1 MCGIVG
7 YVRRNGAVEI
17 SVLESMLDRIAHRGP
32 DDRGTWAQGPVGL
45 GHARLSILD
54 LSNLGHQPMVTA
66 DGQGIIAYNGEVYNF
81 QALRHRLEG
90 SGIRFRSH
98 TDTEVVLYALH
109 HWGPEQCVAQ
119 FNGMFAFAYYDRRD
133 QTLWLGRDRLGIKPL
148 YVARTGTG
156 LVFSSEIKAI
166 LRHPEVVSRPDIHAL
181 VTQIVYERLD
191 GTWTPFEKIESLL
204 PGTLLKING
213 NDQTINYFDVLRD
226 LQPQRILD
234 GANEDFSM
242 QLRCFE
248 ERLDASVRMHL
259 LSDAPLAT
267 LCSGGLD
274 SGLITAQA
282 KDHKPDIVAYVADIE
297 GVQKSEVAR
306 AQSVCRHLDVELR
319 PVTVNLENYY
329 RLWPQAV
336 YANDQPNNFAQN
348 IAEMAVAET
357 IQKDGFKV
365 VLAGHGADE
374 LFGGYQWY
382 VIAHKMWRR
391 RRLHTKWIHDNR
403 FFRFLGR
410 FHPRLAPID
419 LNALAESP
427 FTPIALLGDQGLTG
441 RQTCAMD
448 GAKRHL
454 RNAALFRKLQ
464 TLPLHEERAFLA
476 RSFADI
482 YVHLGETLRSSD
494 RMAMWHS
501 VEARVPYLEN
511 ELIDFGLHLPC
522 RAKYHSGNT
531 KRLITALAM
540 KRLPHNVVR
549 LPKIGFMVSGY
560 MWQGMADFLKNG
572 MVAELL
578 KWARADQPEIL
589 RLIQTQPYFVFR
601 LLCTEI
607 WARIYFGGESQEQ
620 LSDALLR
627 QRRLA
632 SSNTAN

>member
-7 YVRRNGAVEI
+7 YYRRNGTVEV

-32 DDRGTWAQGPVGL
+32 DDSGTWVQGPVGL

-54 LSNLGHQPMVTA
+54 LSTLGHQPMVTA

-81 QALRHRLEG
+81 QALRRRLEE
-90 SGIRFRSH
+90 SGIEFRSH

-119 FNGMFAFAYYDRRD
+119 FNGMFAFAYYNLRD

-148 YVARTGTG
+148 YVARTGSSF
-156 LVFSSEIKAI
+156 VFGSEIKAL
-166 LRHPEVVSRPDIHAL
+166 LRNPEVVSRPDMHAL

-204 PGTLLKING
+204 PGTLLKIND
-213 NDQTINYFDVLRD
+213 NDESISYFDLLRD

-234 GANEDFSM
+234 GGNEEFST
-242 QLRCFE
+242 QVQRFEKCF
-248 ERLDASVRMHL
+248 DASVRMHL

-267 LCSGGLD
+267 ICSGGLD
-274 SGLITAQA
+274 SSLITALA
-282 KDHKPDIVAYVADIE
+282 RDHKPDIVAYVADVE
-297 GVQKSEVAR
+297 GVQESEVGR
-306 AQSVCRHLDVELR
+306 AQRVCRHLGVELR

-348 IAEMAVAET
+348 VAALAVAEA

-365 VLAGHGADE
+365 VLNGDGADE
-374 LFGGYQWY
+374 VFGGYPWY
-382 VIAHKMWRR
+382 VTVYKMWRR
-391 RRLHTKWIHDNR
+391 RRLHAKWIHDNR
-403 FFRFLGR
+403 FFRSLGCL
-410 FHPRLAPID
+410 HSRLAPLD
-419 LNALAESP
+419 LDALAERP
-427 FTPIALLGDQGLTG
+427 FTPISQFDDQGMTG

-448 GAKRHL
+448 GAKRRL
-454 RNAALFRKLQ
+454 RDAALFRKLQ
-464 TLPLHEERAFLA
+464 PLPLHEERAFLA

-482 YVHLGETLRSSD
+482 YVHLGEALRSND
-494 RMAMWHS
+494 RMAMWRS
-501 VEARVPYLEN
+501 VEARVPFLEN

-522 RAKYHSGNT
+522 QAKYHHGDV

-540 KRLPHNVVR
+540 KRLPHDVVR
-549 LPKIGFMVSGY
+549 LPKIGFSVSES
-560 MWQGMADFLKNG
+560 MWQGMSDFLKNG

-578 KWARADQPEIL
+578 KWRRADQPEIL
-589 RLIQTQPYFVFR
+589 RIIQAQPRFMFR

-620 LSDALLR
+620 LSDVLLR

-632 SSNTAN
+632 GSNAIN